1 MTVDHEQDVVCEN
14 ETSKLEWGG
23 ECRAKVWIFFF
34 LVVKLLKVFNEGNG
48 VVKYSFSN
56 YVKNGLR
63 AQSEERLNF

>member
-1 MTVDHEQDVVCEN
+1 MV
-14 ETSKLEWGG
+14 KFG
-23 ECRAKVWIFFF
+23 FF

-63 AQSEERLNF
+63 T